1 MTQRRSPRS
10 TVASVEEPTV
20 FVVDDD
26 DLFHVGGDGR
36 ADIPTLEPGCSA
48 GGRVQFTT
56 SESPVLHPA
65 VFAGG
70 GEFLMMKRRE
80 FVTLFGGAAIAWP
93 LAARESLHPA

>member
-1 MTQRRSPRS
+1 M
-10 TVASVEEPTV
+10 

-36 ADIPTLEPGCSA
+36 ADIPTLEPGYLA

-70 GEFLMMKRRE
+70 GEFLTMKRRE